1 MSERDRNSLIVALL
15 AFGAGALFMCPALA
29 ATEDYYWWESHI
41 YPRVQFDSPKAAC
54 DRHLENS
61 RQSYASAFVSSLVPR
76 PNTGSTVW
84 DCIIKRVNSAG
95 NTVDLGSSLIQRMGS
110 QCPPGTTYDPTIV
123 DGSTQCLTKPDSDKC
138 LDTQGNTNYNISHAG
153 LRADF
158 PPGSPVAP
166 INTRMCDD
174 SCAYQYA
181 GDGSTTNCGTL
192 RDADPAQYYCVFKYT
207 GIGEA
212 CLPGDEPINANA
224 PPNPD
229 PPVDPND
236 PTDPRNNCGRGYAWS
251 GTTCVRYWDPDNPTD
266 PSNPAPGNG
275 GNNGGGS
282 TGGGNNGGGNT
293 GGGDTGG
300 TDPGSGNG
308 GGGGGGNNG
317 GDGDGD
323 GDGAP
328 TEKLEQGEQGS
339 FDEALKEWDEK
350 IADIQ
355 VELDKKIA
363 EYTGLFSGVFDLNL
377 GGTGGSLP
385 CYNVPIKI
393 GAASTSGKLCIADYE
408 RELSFL
414 RYILLL
420 VAAVVAAF
428 IVLRD

>member
-1 MSERDRNSLIVALL
+1 
-15 AFGAGALFMCPALA
+15 
-29 ATEDYYWWESHI
+29 
-41 YPRVQFDSPKAAC
+41 
-54 DRHLENS
+54 
-61 RQSYASAFVSSLVPR
+61 
-76 PNTGSTVW
+76 
-84 DCIIKRVNSAG
+84 
-95 NTVDLGSSLIQRMGS
+95 
-110 QCPPGTTYDPTIV
+110 
-123 DGSTQCLTKPDSDKC
+123 
-138 LDTQGNTNYNISHAG
+138 
-153 LRADF
+153 
-158 PPGSPVAP
+158 
-166 INTRMCDD
+166 MCDN

-192 RDADPAQYYCVFKYT
+192 RDTDPAQYYCVFKYT

-236 PTDPRNNCGRGYAWS
+236 PIDPRNNCGRGYAWS
-251 GTTCVRYWDPDNPTD
+251 GTTCVRYWDPDTPTD
-266 PSNPAPGNG
+266 PSNPDPGNG
-275 GNNGGGS
+275 GNNGGGN

-300 TDPGSGNG
+300 TDPGTGNG
-308 GGGGGGNNG
+308 GGGGGG
-317 GDGDGD
+317 DGDDGGD

-339 FDEALKEWDEK
+339 FDETLKEWDEK

-377 GGTGGSLP
+377 GGSGGSLP
-385 CYNVPIKI
+385 CYSVPIKI

>member
-1 MSERDRNSLIVALL
+1 MLSASYGHA
-15 AFGAGALFMCPALA
+15 
-29 ATEDYYWWESHI
+29 EDYYWYISSYGYERLKFSAPLEACRHYI
-41 YPRVQFDSPKAAC
+41 AAENMFMRETQYTSPDTFKCWISSSQTFTFA
-54 DRHLENS
+54 HNL
-61 RQSYASAFVSSLVPR
+61 FVR
-76 PNTGSTVW
+76 RTGDT
-84 DCIIKRVNSAG
+84 
-95 NTVDLGSSLIQRMGS
+95 
-110 QCPPGTTYDPTIV
+110 CPPDTVLDVTIT
-123 DGSTQCLTKPDSDKC
+123 DGSNQCIPKPDKC
-138 LDTQGNTNYNISHAG
+138 LETKGNTNYNISHAG

-158 PPGSPVAP
+158 PPGSTVAP
-166 INTRMCDD
+166 INTRMCDN
-174 SCAYQYA
+174 SCAYKFA

-192 RDADPAQYYCVFKYT
+192 RDTDPAQYYCVFKYA

-229 PPVDPND
+229 PPADPND

-266 PSNPAPGNG
+266 PGNPDPGN
-275 GNNGGGS
+275 
-282 TGGGNNGGGNT
+282 GGNNGGGNT
-293 GGGDTGG
+293 GGGNNGGGNSGGGDTGG
-300 TDPGSGNG
+300 TDPGTGNG
-308 GGGGGGNNG
+308 GGGGGGDGDDN
-317 GDGDGD
+317 GDGDG
-323 GDGAP
+323 GP

-339 FDEALKEWDEK
+339 FDETIKEWDEK

-355 VELDKKIA
+355 EELDKKIS

-377 GGTGGSLP
+377 GSAGGSLP

-393 GAASTSGKLCIADYE
+393 GSASSSGKLCIADYE

>member
-1 MSERDRNSLIVALL
+1 MRFPWALL
-15 AFGAGALFMCPALA
+15 VAFLSLPAFSS
-29 ATEDYYWWESHI
+29 EPVFFYWYSNL
-41 YPRVQFDSPKAAC
+41 YTDQFESPKQAC
-54 DRHLENS
+54 DTTLSRYLPGYPTAFISKLAPRENTD
-61 RQSYASAFVSSLVPR
+61 
-76 PNTGSTVW
+76 NKVW
-84 DCIIKRVNSAG
+84 DCTIRRINSQGKEVSLSAS
-95 NTVDLGSSLIQRMGS
+95 TIELRGSS
-110 QCPPGTTYDPTIV
+110 CPPGTTYDPSIV
-123 DGSTQCLTKPDSDKC
+123 DGSSQCVPDPEADKC
-138 LDTQGNTNYNISHAG
+138 LDTQGETNYNISHAG

-166 INTRMCDD
+166 INTRMCDN

-266 PSNPAPGNG
+266 PSNPDP
-275 GNNGGGS
+275 
-282 TGGGNNGGGNT
+282 GGGNNGGGNT
-293 GGGDTGG
+293 GGGNNGGGNNGGDTGG
-300 TDPGSGNG
+300 TDPGTGNG
-308 GGGGGGNNG
+308 GGGGGGNDG
-317 GDGDGD
+317 GDGD

-355 VELDKKIA
+355 VELDQKIG

-377 GGTGGSLP
+377 GGSGGSLP

>member
-1 MSERDRNSLIVALL
+1 MRYLFLTLALL
-15 AFGAGALFMCPALA
+15 SGAVSA
-29 ATEDYYWWESHI
+29 EEYYWQMPGKADR
-41 YPRVQFDSPKAAC
+41 YDS
-54 DRHLENS
+54 
-61 RQSYASAFVSSLVPR
+61 ASAGCEALRASARQPAEIVSFVKRENVEIYDCRIRRPASSGVGTIATTYQLNR
-76 PNTGSTVW
+76 YGDS
-84 DCIIKRVNSAG
+84 
-95 NTVDLGSSLIQRMGS
+95 
-110 QCPPGTTYDPTIV
+110 CPSGTTYDPSVV
-123 DGSTQCLTKPDSDKC
+123 DGSSQCVPDPEPDKC
-138 LDTQGNTNYNISHAG
+138 LDTQGTTNYNISHAG

-166 INTRMCDD
+166 INPRMCDD

-266 PSNPAPGNG
+266 PSNPDP
-275 GNNGGGS
+275 
-282 TGGGNNGGGNT
+282 GGGNNGGGNT
-293 GGGDTGG
+293 GGGNNGGGNNGGDTGG
-300 TDPGSGNG
+300 TDPGTGNG
-308 GGGGGGNNG
+308 GGGGGGNDG
-317 GDGDGD
+317 GDGD

-355 VELDKKIA
+355 VELDQKIA

-377 GGTGGSLP
+377 GGSGGSLP

-393 GAASTSGKLCIADYE
+393 GSASTSGKLCIADYE

>member
-1 MSERDRNSLIVALL
+1 MRYIFLFLLL
-15 AFGAGALFMCPALA
+15 AIPLA
-29 ATEDYYWWESHI
+29 KAEDYRWEVSSSGVVGVGPTPEAAYLNYCNKNPGWVSFGI
-41 YPRVQFDSPKAAC
+41 CKPAQYNLTKLSNTRWRVTNYAPNGILNEQLSVDLFGERCSNGGILNTETGAC
-54 DRHLENS
+54 D
-61 RQSYASAFVSSLVPR
+61 A
-76 PNTGSTVW
+76 
-84 DCIIKRVNSAG
+84 
-95 NTVDLGSSLIQRMGS
+95 
-110 QCPPGTTYDPTIV
+110 PPD
-123 DGSTQCLTKPDSDKC
+123 QCLETK
-138 LDTQGNTNYNISHAG
+138 GNTNYNISHAG

-266 PSNPAPGNG
+266 PSNPDPGNG

-355 VELDKKIA
+355 VELDQKIA

-377 GGTGGSLP
+377 GGSGGSLP